1 MDTGTGSAG
10 SPSTLHEK
18 HMHTMA
24 SVSPIPSTKLVTIL
38 TGIVRL
44 NHDGWHL

>member
-1 MDTGTGSAG
+1 MDIGTGSAG

-18 HMHTMA
+18 HMDAMA
-24 SVSPIPSTKLVTIL
+24 FVSAIPSNKLFIIL
-38 TGIVRL
+38 TEIVRL